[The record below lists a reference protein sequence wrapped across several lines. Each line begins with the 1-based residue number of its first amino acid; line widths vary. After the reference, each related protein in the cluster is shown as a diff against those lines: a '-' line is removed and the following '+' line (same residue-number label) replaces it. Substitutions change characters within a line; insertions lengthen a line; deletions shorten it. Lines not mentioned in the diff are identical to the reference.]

1 MLDQEFDSLTAGDT
15 FTTRGRTV
23 TEADVA
29 AFASLTGDMHPQH
42 TDAVWAA
49 QSPFGARI
57 AHGMLVLSYA
67 LGLMP
72 FDPDRVLALRGVRQ
86 AVFKRPVRLGDTI
99 HAEGTI
105 DSLAPIDE
113 SAGLVRVRAEVLNQ
127 DGKLVARTSL
137 DVLWRRGEAPQPL
150 PAEYTD
156 PVLVGLPL

>member
-137 DVLWRRGEAPQPL
+137 DVLWRRGEAPKPL

>member
-1 MLDQEFDSLTAGDT
+1 VLDQEFDSLTAGDT

-29 AFASLTGDMHPQH
+29 AFASLTGEMHPQH

-105 DSLAPIDE
+105 DSLAAIDE

-137 DVLWRRGEAPQPL
+137 DVLWRRGEAPKPL

>member
-1 MLDQEFDSLTAGDT
+1 VLDQEFDSLTAGDT

-137 DVLWRRGEAPQPL
+137 DVLWRRGEAPKPL

>member
-105 DSLAPIDE
+105 DSLAAIDE

-137 DVLWRRGEAPQPL
+137 DVLWRRGEAPKPL

>member
-1 MLDQEFDSLTAGDT
+1 VLDQEFDSLTAGDT

-49 QSPFGARI
+49 RSPFGARI

-137 DVLWRRGEAPQPL
+137 DVLWRRGEAPKPL